1 MMFRFIVLTFLF
13 LGVAFYEMSGGADFD
28 GEALRISRLDPVE
41 PSPIDADTPKTLLAD
56 VDTRGAASAE
66 VSRVSLNLTTT
77 RDVIKPTKPL
87 PTTTTA
93 SVSTAVAS
101 PAQFG
106 GATLSTASLDTTD
119 TNSIVIPSL
128 IPAAQ
133 PAIEMSQ
140 DELPPTDIMPDEDAI
155 ALDVRAVSGN
165 RVNLRGGP
173 GTNFGVVD
181 SLTRGAQVEILQ
193 DPGNGWVK
201 LRPLD
206 GGPEGWMADF
216 LLSSS

>member
-1 MMFRFIVLTFLF
+1 MFRFIVLTFLF
-13 LGVAFYEMSGGADFD
+13 MGWAFFELSGGTDFD
-28 GEALRISRLDPVE
+28 GEALRISRLDPVD
-41 PSPIDADTPKTLLAD
+41 PSPIDPDTPRTLLAD
-56 VDTRGAASAE
+56 VDTQGAATAE

-77 RDVIKPTKPL
+77 RDVIKPSKSL
-87 PTTTTA
+87 PTATTA
-93 SVSTAVAS
+93 SAGIAVAS
-101 PAQFG
+101 PVQFG
-106 GATLSTASLDTTD
+106 GATLSTASLDTTEP
-119 TNSIVIPSL
+119 NSIVIPSL

-140 DELPPTDIMPDEDAI
+140 DELPPADILPDEGAS

-181 SLTRGAQVEILQ
+181 SLTRGVQVEILQ

>member
-1 MMFRFIVLTFLF
+1 MFRFIVLTFLF

-41 PSPIDADTPKTLLAD
+41 ADPFAPAAPKTLLAG
-56 VDTRGAASAE
+56 VDTQNTDTTE
-66 VSRVSLNLTTT
+66 VSRVALNLTTT
-77 RDVIKPTKPL
+77 RDVDAPSDPL
-87 PTTTTA
+87 PTAAAATP
-93 SVSTAVAS
+93 AVAS
-101 PAQFG
+101 PAKFG
-106 GATLSTASLDTTD
+106 GATLSTASLD

-133 PAIEMSQ
+133 PAVQISQ
-140 DELPPTDIMPDEDAI
+140 DTAPANDILPDEDAS

-173 GTNFGVVD
+173 GTSFGVVD
-181 SLTRGAQVEILQ
+181 SLTRGVEVEILQ

-206 GGPEGWMADF
+206 GGTEGWMADF
-216 LLSSS
+216 LLTSG